1 MVVNLSNFQFQDD
14 CDAIKVPSEL
24 SDAAKNVF
32 STIQD
37 GAGFLNPLGDMLDGP
52 LGAISSLTEGA
63 GGVVDKLNGMIEEA
77 LVSDPST
84 AALLEGLQG
93 QLIGVG
99 GEGGILSQLNEFK
112 AHTDILAGVGDMSD
126 FAEVVGMAIGADN
139 INQLMGG
146 EQGAFNN
153 MFGSIVQGQ
162 AMMADTMTAIGA
174 IEEVLDGGLDGL
186 LEGDGLANL
195 LGDTVTGAGGMV
207 GTLVG
212 LGDSLSGQI
221 GLDTGFLDS
230 AKQQVM
236 SYGLSQMI
244 STSNCY
250 VQDLVGKM
258 IGSDELM
265 ENLPTAI
272 EEKVGPTLTEDEKE
286 KIEQERKAKVEESKS
301 KGVRSEKIAELSG
314 GTDAEKKEV
323 VEKAKE
329 KPKYELT
336 PIILNSSNNMDQDT
350 TVMERSLV
358 DIQATVFSPN
368 SPIWDTKVLGDGGEY
383 GAWVL
388 WYASGL
394 YKSPEIS
401 GGNLVGFSDFKR
413 IPVPDDASSSALKGM
428 NTGRYGMTK
437 AGGSLGDIKHPWV
450 ITVRAMK
457 WRDSRK
463 WWQPIKIK
471 SDMDT
476 FTTTQY
482 FGRTSI
488 TKHKYPSTPNW
499 KFGDA
504 INIGRNEQG
513 QNFILVENPI

>member
-14 CDAIKVPSEL
+14 CDAIKVPSVL
-24 SDAAKNVF
+24 SDAAKGIF
-32 STIQD
+32 ETIQD

-52 LGAISSLTEGA
+52 LGAISSLTA
-63 GGVVDKLNGMIEEA
+63 GGGGVIDKLNGLIEEA
-77 LVSDPST
+77 AGDTGLT
-84 AALLEGLQG
+84 ATLEGLQG

-146 EQGAFNN
+146 GQGAFDN
-153 MFGSIVQGQ
+153 MFGSLIQGQ
-162 AMMADTMTAIGA
+162 SLMSDAMTAIGA
-174 IEEVLDGGLDGL
+174 IEEVLDGGL
-186 LEGDGLANL
+186 EGLADPDVLLNL
-195 LGDTVTGAGGMV
+195 VGGADGGGMIQ
-207 GTLVG
+207 TLTG
-212 LGDSLSGQI
+212 LGDSLLNQVS
-221 GLDTGFLDS
+221 LDTGFLDS
-230 AKQQVM
+230 AKQKVM
-236 SYGLSQMI
+236 AYGISQMI

-272 EEKVGPTLTEDEKE
+272 EEKVGPTLTDEEKE
-286 KIEQERKAKVEESKS
+286 KIEQERKAKVEEAKS
-301 KGVRSEKIAELSG
+301 KGVKSEKIAELSG

-323 VEKAKE
+323 KEKAKE
-329 KPKYELT
+329 KPKYEIT
-336 PIILNSSNNMDQDT
+336 PIIRSTMTATIDEST
-350 TVMERSLV
+350 TPMERALV
-358 DIQATVFSPN
+358 DVSATVFSPD
-368 SPIWDTKVLGDGGEY
+368 SPIWDTKVMGDGIED

-394 YKSPEIS
+394 YKSPQIS
-401 GGNLVGFSDFKR
+401 AGSLRGWSDWNT
-413 IPVPDDASSSALKGM
+413 IPVPDDASSSALLGM
-428 NTGRYGMTK
+428 NTGHYGMTK
-437 AGGSLGDIKHPWV
+437 AGGNLGDVKHPWV
-450 ITVRAMK
+450 ITIRAMK
-457 WRDSRK
+457 WNDSRK

-476 FTTTQY
+476 FTTAQY

-488 TKHKYPSTPNW
+488 TKHKYPSSPNW
-499 KFGDA
+499 KYGDA